1 MKVYCCPFAGAG
13 ASIYREWSPPPE
25 SGIDLHPVQFPGRE
39 EQFDLAPLDTVPELV
54 SHALAQIRETAAP
67 GEELA
72 VFGHSSGAAVALE
85 LARTITESGEF
96 RVAHLI
102 VSGAPDP
109 RTPLDLGLRGLS
121 DDEFVRSVEKIAGFS
136 HPALAQPELREI
148 LLPPLRADMLARDD
162 YVAPAGTALP
172 VPVTAIRGEDDQ
184 LVSRESLVA
193 WENCTS
199 AGCTV
204 VELPGEHMYFLSD
217 ASRLLGLIAETIG
230 RTVTEAAR

>member
-13 ASIYREWSPPPE
+13 ASVYREWSPPPE
-25 SGIDLHPVQFPGRE
+25 SGVELHPVQFPGRE
-39 EQFDLAPLDTVPELV
+39 ELFDLAPLDTVPELV
-54 SHALAQIRETAAP
+54 THSLAQIRETAEP

-72 VFGHSSGAAVALE
+72 VFGHSSGAVVAFE
-85 LARTITESGEF
+85 LARTIAASGEF

-109 RTPLDLGLRGLS
+109 VTPLDLGLRGLS

-136 HPALAQPELREI
+136 HPALAQPELRVI

-162 YVAPAGTALP
+162 YVAPRDAVVP
-172 VPVTAIRGEDDQ
+172 VPITAIRGERDQ
-184 LVSRESLVA
+184 LVSPESLAA
-193 WENCTS
+193 WKNRTA

-204 VELPGEHMYFLSD
+204 TELPGEHMYFLPD
-217 ASRLLGLIAETIG
+217 ASGLLGLIAETIG